1 MSCLLRFLCCV
12 LLCMT
17 TCGCADRRPSQVVDL
32 DQYVFEQTLQQC
44 YERTQNLLHD
54 APELTRRTSFE
65 QCMSRSGYEK
75 DTYAHLWINI

>member
-1 MSCLLRFLCCV
+1 MPSLLRLVVCA

-17 TCGCADRRPSQVVDL
+17 LCGCADRPSQIVDL

-44 YERTQNLLHD
+44 HERTTNLLHD
-54 APELTRRTSFE
+54 APELTRRTAFE
-65 QCMSRSGYEK
+65 QCMSQNGYEK